1 MKQKKMKRIIATT
14 QSLCPVCLK
23 KINAMV
29 WTKNNE
35 TWMEKSCP
43 EHGRFQALLWRGEI
57 PMEKW
62 VRNKMPTTIKNPNTS
77 VNKGCPFD
85 CGLCADHRQHT
96 CTALLEVTQRCN
108 LRCKFCFADAN
119 GKVEDD
125 LSLATIE
132 TMYQSVWNTSGNC
145 NIQLSGGEPTLR
157 DDLPEIIKLGH
168 DIGFK
173 FIQINTNGIRL
184 GEDEAF
190 VKKLKEAGLDSVF
203 LQFDGTDDEI
213 YKKLRGK
220 SLLATKI
227 KALENC
233 QKYQIGVVLVPT
245 LVADVNDGDLGNIID
260 FAVGWI
266 PTVKGVHLQPASY
279 FGRIPNLPVEEKRL
293 TLGDV
298 MDKIEKQNRKKIKTS
313 SFAPPGC
320 ENARCSFHGN
330 FIYQKNGELIPVKRS
345 ANCCGTEKAEA
356 GAEKT
361 KAHVSRKWSGNQK
374 SQEKMPDS
382 KKVQEQPKDA
392 WDEILDRINHYSFSL
407 SAMAF
412 QDVWNLDLERVKDCC
427 IHVVTPKGE
436 LIPFCMYNLTN
447 QDGQSLYRNH

>member
-1 MKQKKMKRIIATT
+1 MNKKNMKRIISRT
-14 QSLCPVCLK
+14 QSLCPVCFK
-23 KINAMV
+23 KINAII

-35 TWMEKSCP
+35 TYMEKSCQ
-43 EHGRFQALLWRGEI
+43 EHGRFKSLLWRGSVPI
-57 PMEKW
+57 NKW
-62 VRNKMPTTIKNPNTS
+62 VRNKIPTTIKNPNTL
-77 VNKGCPFD
+77 VDKGCPYD

-96 CTALLEVTQRCN
+96 CTALIEVTQRCN
-108 LRCKFCFADAN
+108 LNCSFCFADAH
-119 GKVEDD
+119 GKVADD
-125 LSLATIE
+125 LSEETIQA
-132 TMYQSVWNTSGNC
+132 MYQSIMETSGNC

-157 DDLPEIIKLGH
+157 DDLPQIIKLGH
-168 DIGFK
+168 DIGFS

-190 VKKLKEAGLDSVF
+190 VKQLKEAGLNSVF
-203 LQFDGTDDEI
+203 LQFDGTNDGIFE
-213 YKKLRGK
+213 KLRGRP
-220 SLLATKI
+220 LLATKI

-233 QKYQIGVVLVPT
+233 RKYQIGVVLVPT
-245 LVADVNDGDLGNIID
+245 LVADVNDDDLGNIID
-260 FAVGWI
+260 FAVSWI
-266 PTVKGVHLQPASY
+266 PTVKGVHMQPASY

-313 SFAPPGC
+313 NFTPPGC

-330 FIYQKNGELIPVKRS
+330 YIYQQNGELVPLNNS
-345 ANCCGTEKAEA
+345 SSCCGTEKAEE
-356 GAEKT
+356 GARKT
-361 KAHVSRKWSGNQK
+361 KAHVSRKWSVNQMSAEIK
-374 SQEKMPDS
+374 PAAGKIEEES
-382 KKVQEQPKDA
+382 KDA

-427 IHVVTPKGE
+427 IHVATPKGE

-447 QDGQSLYRNH
+447 QNGQSLYRNQ